1 MIFSMYDSWASMKF
15 INLVLAVFILGSL
28 TSCGRQQPA
37 EIHAP
42 GLKARKGVVEA
53 EPIDRSRV
61 VAGQTIYVP
70 AYSSVLTSDRA
81 HSFNLAVTLSIRNTD
96 RTHRLARLL

>member
-1 MIFSMYDSWASMKF
+1 MKF

-53 EPIDRSRV
+53 EPIDSSRV
-61 VAGQTIYVP
+61 ATGQTIYVP
-70 AYSSVLTSDRA
+70 AYSSYGES
-81 HSFNLAVTLSIRNTD
+81 H
-96 RTHRLARLL
+96 